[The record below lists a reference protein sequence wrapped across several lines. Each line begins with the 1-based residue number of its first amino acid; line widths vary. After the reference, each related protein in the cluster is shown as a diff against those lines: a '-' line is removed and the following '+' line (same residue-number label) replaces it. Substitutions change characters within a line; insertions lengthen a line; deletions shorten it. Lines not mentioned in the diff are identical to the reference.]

1 MAVLAEIV
9 LLVLAA
15 FVVATLG
22 SRLMGIR
29 LGAWRGLLA
38 GAIGYVVGV
47 FGAAYTL
54 GRGTSEGQSLTPHG
68 FGEWVAALA
77 VITLFGV
84 LAMMPVAITI
94 DLLTRREGPR
104 RRRGRRWL
112 IHPIRAIGGVF
123 APYGRFAEVVG
134 NARRA
139 GLLHFRYASQSALAT
154 PELAQR
160 VRRVLEES
168 GGMLVKFGQIAS
180 TRTDI
185 LPEVLTSELASLRAD
200 ASPVSAEG
208 VRDVIETEF
217 GEPVEQAFA
226 SFDWQPLAAAS
237 IGQTH
242 TAVLADGT
250 PAVVKVRRPGVD
262 EVVERDAA
270 AMRLVVR
277 RLVKRSEAANALGLT
292 ELAEELIAG
301 VRQELDY
308 RHEAEVSTRLR
319 ENRQADIG
327 ISVPKIYA
335 TMSTDRVLV
344 MERVI
349 GQSIGDEK
357 AIAESPVPR
366 SELARRLLSSFLGQ
380 ILEDGMYHADPHPGN
395 LLVDSS
401 GSIWLIDLGS
411 VGRLD
416 AKALESLRDIAL
428 GVATKDTYVIARAT
442 REMAATD
449 ALVDIRAL
457 EADLSIQLADLGGLA
472 GIDPQM
478 IMGVLSV
485 MQRFEL
491 RPPPSMTLLGR
502 ALITLEGTLRSVAP
516 GFNFAQSSLQ
526 IVKEEHRDAFGT
538 PGEIIRREALRQLPS
553 LRTLPEHAETIANQ
567 LRAGRLTVRT
577 ERFAGPDRGIVE
589 GWVDRVVVSVVGGAL
604 AVFAALLL
612 VAAATTDNN
621 GVQKSLWI
629 LGFAAGALAM
639 ILLMR
644 AAAQALRRQLGQ
656 ID

>member
-1 MAVLAEIV
+1 MDVFLSI
-9 LLVLAA
+9 LVLVAAA
-15 FVVATLG
+15 FIVATLG
-22 SRLMGIR
+22 SRLMGIK

-38 GAIGYVVGV
+38 GAIGYFVGV
-47 FGAAYTL
+47 IGAAYTL
-54 GRGTSEGQSLTPHG
+54 GKGTAEGQTLEVHG
-68 FGEWVAALA
+68 FYQWVAVLA
-77 VITLFGV
+77 VIAFFGV
-84 LAMMPVAITI
+84 LAVMPVAIMI
-94 DLLTRREGPR
+94 DLLTRRADP

-112 IHPIRAIGGVF
+112 LHPIRAIKGVF

-139 GLLHFRYASQSALAT
+139 GLLHFRYASQSALGT

-180 TRTDI
+180 TRSDV
-185 LPEVLTSELASLRAD
+185 LPEVLTTELASLRAD
-200 ASPVSAEG
+200 AQPVSEEG
-208 VRDVIETEF
+208 VRLVLESEL

-250 PAVVKVRRPGVD
+250 PAVVKVRRPGVED
-262 EVVERDAA
+262 VVDRDAA
-270 AMRLVVR
+270 AVRLVAR
-277 RLVKRSEAANALGLT
+277 RLEKRSEAARALGLSD
-292 ELAEELIAG
+292 LAEELIAG
-301 VRQELDY
+301 VKEELDY
-308 RHEAEVSTRLR
+308 RHEAEVCTRLR
-319 ENRQADIG
+319 ENRSTDVG
-327 ISVPKIYA
+327 ISVPKVYP
-335 TMSTDRVLV
+335 TLSTDRVLV
-344 MERVI
+344 MEQVI
-349 GQSIGDEK
+349 GRSIGDEV

-366 SELARRLLSSFLGQ
+366 PELARRVLSSFLGQ
-380 ILEDGMYHADPHPGN
+380 ILDDGMYHADPHPGN
-395 LLVDSS
+395 LLIDSS

-416 AKALESLRDIAL
+416 SKALESLREIAL
-428 GVATKDTYVIARAT
+428 GVATKDTYVIARAA
-442 REMAATD
+442 RDMAATD

-457 EADLSIQLADLGGLA
+457 EADLSIQLADLGGLS

-478 IMGVLSV
+478 VMGVLEV

-502 ALITLEGTLRSVAP
+502 ALITLEGTLRIVEP
-516 GFNFAQSSLQ
+516 GFNFAQSSLE

-553 LRTLPEHAETIANQ
+553 LRTLPEHVETIANQ

-577 ERFAGPDRGIVE
+577 ERFAGEDRGIVE
-589 GWVDRVVVSVVGGAL
+589 SWVDRIVLGVVGGAMAL
-604 AVFAALLL
+604 FSALLL
-612 VAAATTDNN
+612 LAAAATDND
-621 GVQKSLWI
+621 GVQKALWI
-629 LGFAAGALAM
+629 LGFAAGALAI
-639 ILLMR
+639 ILMMR
-644 AAAQALRRQLGQ
+644 VAARALRRQVGR

>member
-1 MAVLAEIV
+1 MEVFYGILI
-9 LLVLAA
+9 LILAA
-15 FVVATLG
+15 FIVATLG

-38 GAIGYVVGV
+38 GAIGYFIGVVA
-47 FGAAYTL
+47 AAYTL
-54 GRGTSEGQSLTPHG
+54 GKGTGEGQTLELHG
-68 FGEWVAALA
+68 FYEWVAALA
-77 VITLFGV
+77 VIAFFGV

-94 DLLTRREGPR
+94 DLLTRRGGPR
-104 RRRGRRWL
+104 RRRRRRWIL
-112 IHPIRAIGGVF
+112 HPIRAIKAVF

-160 VRRVLEES
+160 VRRVLEDS
-168 GGMLVKFGQIAS
+168 GGILVKFGQIAS
-180 TRTDI
+180 TRSDI
-185 LPEVLTSELASLRAD
+185 LPEELTSELASLRAD
-200 ASPVSAEG
+200 ALPVSEEG
-208 VRDVIETEF
+208 IREVIEAEL
-217 GEPVEQAFA
+217 GEPAEQAFA
-226 SFDWQPLAAAS
+226 SFDWEPLAAAS

-250 PAVVKVRRPGVD
+250 PVVVKVRRPGVED
-262 EVVERDAA
+262 VVDRDAA
-270 AMRLVVR
+270 ALRLVAR

-301 VRQELDY
+301 VREELDY
-308 RHEAEVSTRLR
+308 RHEADVSMRLR
-319 ENRQADIG
+319 ENRKDDVG
-327 ISVPKIYA
+327 IAVPKIYP
-335 TMSTDRVLV
+335 TLSTDRVLV
-344 MERVI
+344 MEQVI
-349 GQSIGDEK
+349 GRSIGDDA
-357 AIAESPVPR
+357 AITESPVPR
-366 SELARRLLSSFLGQ
+366 PELARRVLSSFLGQ
-380 ILEDGMYHADPHPGN
+380 ILDDGMYHADPHPGN
-395 LLVDSS
+395 LLIDAS

-416 AKALESLRDIAL
+416 SKALESLREIAL

-442 REMAATD
+442 REMAATG

-457 EADLSIQLADLGGLA
+457 EAELSIQLADLGGLA

-478 IMGVLSV
+478 IMGVLDV

-502 ALITLEGTLRSVAP
+502 ALITLDGTLHGVEP
-516 GFNFAQSSLQ
+516 GFNFAQSSLE

-538 PGEIIRREALRQLPS
+538 PAEIIRNEALRQLPS
-553 LRTLPEHAETIANQ
+553 LRSLPEHAETIANQ

-589 GWVDRVVVSVVGGAL
+589 AWVDRVVVSVVGGAL
-604 AVFAALLL
+604 ALFSALLL
-612 VAAATTDNN
+612 LAAAATDND
-621 GVQKSLWI
+621 GVQKALWI
-629 LGFAAGALAM
+629 LGFAAGALAT

-644 AAAQALRRQLGQ
+644 SAAQALRRQLGK

>member
-1 MAVLAEIV
+1 MAVFLEILILILAGFIV
-9 LLVLAA
+9 GW
-15 FVVATLG
+15 LG

-29 LGAWRGLLA
+29 LGVLRGILA
-38 GAIGYVVGV
+38 GAIGYFIGV
-47 FGAAYTL
+47 FGAAYIL
-54 GRGTSEGQSLTPHG
+54 GKGTSEGQTLTPHG
-68 FGEWVAALA
+68 FDEWVAALA
-77 VITLFGV
+77 VVTFFGV
-84 LAMMPVAITI
+84 LAVMPVAITI
-94 DLLTRREGPR
+94 DLLTRRGGPR

-112 IHPIRAIGGVF
+112 IHPIRATKAVF

-139 GLLHFRYASQSALAT
+139 GLLHFRYASQSALST

-185 LPEVLTSELASLRAD
+185 LPEVLTDELSSLRAD
-200 ASPVSAEG
+200 AQPVDAES
-208 VRDVIETEF
+208 VRQVLEAEL

-226 SFDWQPLAAAS
+226 SFDWEPLAAAS

-250 PAVVKVRRPGVD
+250 PAVVKVRRPGVED
-262 EVVERDAA
+262 VVERDAA
-270 AMRLVVR
+270 ALRLVAR

-292 ELAEELIAG
+292 DLAEELIAG
-301 VRQELDY
+301 VQEELDY
-308 RHEAEVSTRLR
+308 RHEAEVSMSLR
-319 ENRQADIG
+319 DNRQADVG
-327 ISVPKIYA
+327 ISVPKIYP
-335 TMSTDRVLV
+335 TLSTDRVLV
-344 MERVI
+344 MEQVI
-349 GQSIGDEK
+349 GRSIGDEA
-357 AIAESPVPR
+357 AISASPVPR
-366 SELARRLLSSFLGQ
+366 PELARRLLSSFLGQ
-380 ILEDGMYHADPHPGN
+380 ILDDGMYHADPHPGN
-395 LLVDSS
+395 LLIDAS

-416 AKALESLRDIAL
+416 AKALESLREIAL

-478 IMGVLSV
+478 IMGVLDV

-502 ALITLEGTLRSVAP
+502 AMITLEGTLRNVEP
-516 GFNFAQSSLQ
+516 GFNFAQSSMQ
-526 IVKEEHRDAFGT
+526 IVKEEHRDAFGS

-553 LRTLPEHAETIANQ
+553 LRTLPEHVETIANQ

-589 GWVDRVVVSVVGGAL
+589 GWVDRLVVSVVGGAL
-604 AVFAALLL
+604 ALFSALLL
-612 VAAATTDNN
+612 VAAAATDDD
-621 GVQKSLWI
+621 GVQKALWI
-629 LGFAAGALAM
+629 LGFAAGALAI

-644 AAAQALRRQLGQ
+644 AAAQALRRQAGR